1 VRVTEQLEASENEG
15 VRAEMAAKSHLWI
28 TLWFAI
34 TAPIIAW
41 DVGYCFMRP
50 RSMVGGDLHWIW
62 EPYAIYQEVDYIYG
76 VEALKRGDGFTN
88 AQSLMNVIE
97 TLLNLYYVYLQH
109 LVGSPSAPLVG
120 LSTAVMT
127 LSKTVL
133 YWAQEYYCGGCAIGH
148 NDWWTL
154 LWFWII
160 PNGLWLLFPT
170 LIIYT
175 LANDLSH
182 TLRFASRL
190 TPSKKD

>member
-1 VRVTEQLEASENEG
+1 MLVIVLCGKHWMFQLGTQTQRLCS
-15 VRAEMAAKSHLWI
+15 
-28 TLWFAI
+28 
-34 TAPIIAW
+34 
-41 DVGYCFMRP
+41 P

-88 AQSLMNVIE
+88 AQCKFRQFINAIYLNSTKTALMNVIE

-109 LVGSPSAPLVG
+109 FVGSPSAPLVG

-160 PNGLWLLFPT
+160 PNG
-170 LIIYT
+170 
-175 LANDLSH
+175 
-182 TLRFASRL
+182 
-190 TPSKKD
+190 